1 MLTWYGLLKVVHLLS
16 VVVWI
21 GGVIAITTVTW
32 SLLRARDRAT
42 LSAWLPHTARYGQRI
57 AAPASLLVLLSGIAM
72 VVVGRLQPP
81 GLWIQLGFFAIL
93 LHFVYGATVLRKQAR
108 TLVPLLVGPS
118 TDDVRI
124 AKAGKRMVASN
135 AIYLLLMASAIA
147 VMVLK
152 PTL

>member
-1 MLTWYGLLKVVHLLS
+1 MVTWYGLLKVVHVLS

-21 GGVIAITTVTW
+21 GGVLALTTITW
-32 SLLRARDRAT
+32 FLLRARDRAT

-72 VVVGRLQPP
+72 VVIGRLQPP
-81 GLWIQLGFFAIL
+81 GLWINLGFLAIL
-93 LHFVYGATVLRKQAR
+93 LHFIYGATVMRKRAR
-108 TLVPLLVGPS
+108 AFAPLLATTS
-118 TDDVRI
+118 TDDARL
-124 AKAGKRMVASN
+124 AEAGLRMVVSN
-135 AIYLLLMASAIA
+135 GIYLLLMASAIV